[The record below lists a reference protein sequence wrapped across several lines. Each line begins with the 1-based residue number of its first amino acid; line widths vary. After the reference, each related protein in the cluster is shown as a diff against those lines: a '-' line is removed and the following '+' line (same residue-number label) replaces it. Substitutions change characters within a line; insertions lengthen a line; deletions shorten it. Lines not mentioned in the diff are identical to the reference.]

1 MDVTS
6 VEVQRLHGQELTSLV
21 LDLLLLAL
29 NFGKLPELMVTKLVR
44 KQVTLIKAL
53 LLYTQHKLT
62 IEHLMAIGIT
72 TILLTGYHLLRKDGT
87 VRFTENSIF
96 QTSQYFKILK
106 SLQKLC
112 TPTLRVK

>member
-1 MDVTS
+1 MVVTS

-21 LDLLLLAL
+21 LDLLLLGL
-29 NFGKLPELMVTKLVR
+29 NFGKLLELMAIKLVH

-53 LLYTQHKLT
+53 HRFIQDKLIGENLT
-62 IEHLMAIGIT
+62 AIGIT

-96 QTSQYFKILK
+96 QTSQYSKILK
-106 SLQKLC
+106 SLPKLC